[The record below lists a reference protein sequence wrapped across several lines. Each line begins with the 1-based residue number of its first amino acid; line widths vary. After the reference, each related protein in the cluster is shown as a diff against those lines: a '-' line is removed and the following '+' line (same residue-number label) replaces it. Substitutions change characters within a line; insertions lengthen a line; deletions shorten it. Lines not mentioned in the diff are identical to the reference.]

1 MKPRNNNRVKPCE
14 MGILTQVKQFAQNLK
29 SRLVTS
35 QRIGAH
41 QLDTAQGEDK
51 STDSKVDTSD
61 NNPHDNK
68 KEYSERIVRRNLFP
82 DKDPDIRRTIRN
94 KLKLKNKRLRKEV
107 QVRTR
112 VPSMQGSFDDV
123 RRHIS
128 PIPEPKMS
136 KLRNICRRNGDK
148 SRMTPAVGS
157 KSKGHRPEDYV
168 LVQPGAAPSYR
179 ILDEDLYQSY
189 HVEVTKEQE
198 QEEED
203 KSEHCV
209 SSNDD
214 LNFTSDNFWMS
225 PGDKDSD
232 ISFDSDIAF

>member
-41 QLDTAQGEDK
+41 QLDAAQGEDK
-51 STDSKVDTSD
+51 SKDSKVDTSD
-61 NNPHDNK
+61 HDNPHDNK
-68 KEYSERIVRRNLFP
+68 YSERIVRRNLFP

-112 VPSMQGSFDDV
+112 APSMHGSFDDV

-128 PIPEPKMS
+128 PIPEPEMS
-136 KLRNICRRNGDK
+136 KLRNTCRRNGDK

-157 KSKGHRPEDYV
+157 KSKDHRSEDFV
-168 LVQPGAAPSYR
+168 LGKPGAAPSYR